1 MDLHYGFEE
10 QMEAVR
16 SGWLQGRYHS
26 AEGDLVA
33 DLLSFNAVFEV
44 NPFEVGA
51 SRARERRAFGARRR
65 LVERLLE
72 VRPLLRRPFV
82 SLSNGEMRRV
92 LFARAL
98 LKGPERL
105 VLDDPFGGLDPDWR
119 ARMRQIAEELARH
132 GVEVV
137 ARRPEPGGGRA
148 GRAILPGRDVSTKR
162 PQGDGRGHG
171 CEVVVEMRNV
181 NVSFGRRTLFRNFSW
196 TIREGERWVLRGP
209 NGSGKTTL
217 LALITGDSPRGYAC
231 GVTVFGKRRGDEG
244 VTLAG
249 VRSAIGEVSAE
260 RQVYL
265 GATPD
270 EQLDEA
276 LSRNPRLLLLDEPC
290 YNLAPRA
297 AKRLLRRVA
306 KWLDAHPRAAAV
318 CVAHRPEHVP
328 PGFAQE
334 MSIG

>member
-1 MDLHYGFEE
+1 MDSHYGFEE

-26 AEGDLVA
+26 ADGDLVV
-33 DLLSFNAVFEV
+33 DILSFNAVFEV
-44 NPFEVGA
+44 NPFEIGV
-51 SRARERRAFGARRR
+51 SRAKERRAFAARRR
-65 LVERLLE
+65 LVERLLD
-72 VRPLLRRPFV
+72 VRPLMRRPFV

-98 LKGPERL
+98 LKGPKRL
-105 VLDDPFGGLDPDWR
+105 VLDDPFGGLDPEWR
-119 ARMRQIAEELARH
+119 VRMRHIVVELGKH
-132 GVEVV
+132 GVEIV
-137 ARRPEPGGGRA
+137 ARDGASGREASCPIWDAHRDAHPSGMARP
-148 GRAILPGRDVSTKR
+148 
-162 PQGDGRGHG
+162 
-171 CEVVVEMRNV
+171 VVEMRNV
-181 NVSFGRRTLFRNFSW
+181 NVSFERRVLFRDFSW

-217 LALITGDSPRGYAC
+217 LALITGDAPRSYAC
-231 GVTVFGKRRGDEG
+231 DVTVFGKRRGDEG
-244 VTLAG
+244 VTLAD
-249 VRSAIGEVSAE
+249 VRAEIGEVSAE

-265 GATPD
+265 GATPE

-276 LSRNPRLLLLDEPC
+276 LSHTPRLLLLDEPC

-306 KWLDAHPRAAAV
+306 AWLDAHPRTAAV

-328 PGFAQE
+328 PGFSLVR
-334 MSIG
+334 SIG